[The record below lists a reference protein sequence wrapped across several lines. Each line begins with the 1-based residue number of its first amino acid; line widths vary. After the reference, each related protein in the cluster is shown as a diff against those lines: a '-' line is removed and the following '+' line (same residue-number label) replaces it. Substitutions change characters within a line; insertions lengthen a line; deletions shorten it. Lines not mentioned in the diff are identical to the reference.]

1 MPICQTEGLFWK
13 FLVTFFKGTCALSAG
28 FKMKL
33 SRRIV
38 FHVKTKTNSN
48 FAVKLCRNNL
58 SISFKESVSV
68 KEFKQKLY
76 HVQKIDCS
84 CVAYRRFFLSA
95 MSVLVFVKLF
105 FISLVTIVWPILK
118 IQETPYNCLF
128 PPTSCVVL
136 DYHYGIPE
144 FLNATF
150 RKLGSGHQTLLLTDS
165 EQNQNPVS
173 DSAYSI
179 ESIGS
184 NVATF
189 RNSLLTSNV
198 TLWRNTERNFH
209 CEKLNY
215 VTSSYLGLFSNS
227 RREPCIFF
235 FFFQKTPVL
244 LLVKLQEFLG
254 SGRWTL
260 DAGLWTLD
268 SGLWTLDS
276 GLWTLD
282 SGRWT
287 LDSGRWTLDAGPWML
302 DPGCWTLDSKIWTL
316 NSGITIN
323 TGISPN

>member
-84 CVAYRRFFLSA
+84 CVAYRRFFLSV

-227 RREPCIFF
+227 RREPCILIYFF
-235 FFFQKTPVL
+235 FRKHWLSSPSFGQITGIFGLWTLDP
-244 LLVKLQEFLG
+244 G
-254 SGRWTL
+254 CWTL
-260 DAGLWTLD
+260 DAGLWMLGPGWWTLDAGLWTLDTGLWTLD

-287 LDSGRWTLDAGPWML
+287 LDAGPWML
-302 DPGCWTLDSKIWTL
+302 D
-316 NSGITIN
+316 SGL
-323 TGISPN
+323 

>member
-1 MPICQTEGLFWK
+1 
-13 FLVTFFKGTCALSAG
+13 
-28 FKMKL
+28 
-33 SRRIV
+33 
-38 FHVKTKTNSN
+38 
-48 FAVKLCRNNL
+48 
-58 SISFKESVSV
+58 
-68 KEFKQKLY
+68 
-76 HVQKIDCS
+76 
-84 CVAYRRFFLSA
+84 

-173 DSAYSI
+173 DSTYSI

-227 RREPCIFF
+227 RREPCILIYFF
-235 FFFQKTPVL
+235 FRKHWLSSPSFGQITGIFGLWTLDPGCWTL
-244 LLVKLQEFLG
+244 DAGLWMLG
-254 SGRWTL
+254 PGWWTL

-268 SGLWTLDS
+268 TGLWTLDSGRWTLDTGLWTLDSGLWTLGSGHWTLDS

-287 LDSGRWTLDAGPWML
+287 LDAGPWML
-302 DPGCWTLDSKIWTL
+302 D
-316 NSGITIN
+316 SGL
-323 TGISPN
+323 

>member
-13 FLVTFFKGTCALSAG
+13 FLVRFFKGTCALSAG

-84 CVAYRRFFLSA
+84 CVAYRRLFLSA

-235 FFFQKTPVL
+235 FFFRKHRSFFWSNYRNFWALDAGPWML
-244 LLVKLQEFLG
+244 D
-254 SGRWTL
+254 SGRWTLDSGHWTLDSGLWTL

-268 SGLWTLDS
+268 AGLWT
-276 GLWTLD
+276 
-282 SGRWT
+282 
-287 LDSGRWTLDAGPWML
+287 L
-302 DPGCWTLDSKIWTL
+302 DPGCWTLDAGLWTL
-316 NSGITIN
+316 KSGLWTLV
-323 TGISPN
+323 SL